1 MFEIDDICT
10 KFGLEK
16 CVKATFLPGILE
28 KSTSIEL
35 DNRMKIKE
43 QEEVYKY
50 LGVNE
55 RNGIQH
61 ATMKEKSIKE
71 CYRRVRAFT
80 KKELNSAN
88 RTQSINTLAITVVTY
103 SSTSSTGICQAS
115 RKWARKFL
123 NY

>member
-1 MFEIDDICT
+1 MHEV
-10 KFGLEK
+10 GLEK
-16 CVKATFLPGILE
+16 CVKATFL
-28 KSTSIEL
+28 K
-35 DNRMKIKE
+35 
-43 QEEVYKY
+43 VYKY

-88 RTQSINTLAITVVTY
+88 
-103 SSTSSTGICQAS
+103 
-115 RKWARKFL
+115 
-123 NY
+123 

>member
-1 MFEIDDICT
+1 M
-10 KFGLEK
+10 
-16 CVKATFLPGILE
+16 KATCLKGIFE
-28 KSTSIEL
+28 KSTSTEL
-35 DNRMKIKE
+35 DNRMKIKELE

-55 RNGIQH
+55 RSGIQH

-88 RTQSINTLAITVVTY
+88 RTQSINTLTIIVVT
-103 SSTSSTGICQAS
+103 
-115 RKWARKFL
+115 
-123 NY
+123 